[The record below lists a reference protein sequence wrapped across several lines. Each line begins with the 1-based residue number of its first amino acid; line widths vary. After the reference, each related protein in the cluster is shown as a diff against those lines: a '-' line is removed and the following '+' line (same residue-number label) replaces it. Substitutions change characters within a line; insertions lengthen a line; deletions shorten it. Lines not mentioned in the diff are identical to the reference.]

1 MAVWTT
7 FAALTNPTLP
17 ELDANFNILSG
28 LTSIPCTVAGTNT
41 LTLTNIANSGS
52 IAAYA
57 NYMRFSGIAANNNT
71 GATTAKFGS
80 LAALSV
86 YKDTPAGPV
95 ALAGNEIVVNNE
107 FTLIYDLALNGG
119 VGGFHLKTGGSEL
132 VGQTITTGNL
142 VVTGQGS
149 LASLVVTGPVSLA
162 SLSVS
167 SLVFENQVSIVDL
180 FIGGGQ
186 KITRMNTGSIS
197 ITSIALANAAASV
210 YTVTVTGASV
220 NDACLL
226 GPPAQVSVTNFALT
240 ANATVANSILLTVRN
255 ISGATSTIAPG
266 IWNIVTV
273 GST

>member
-7 FAALTNPTLP
+7 FAALTNPNEP
-17 ELDANFNILSG
+17 ELDTNFNILSG

-41 LTLTNIANSGS
+41 LALTNIANSGS
-52 IAAYA
+52 ISAYA
-57 NYMRFSGIAANNNT
+57 NYMRFSGIAAATNT
-71 GATTAKFGS
+71 GATTAQFAS
-80 LAALSV
+80 LAALNV

-95 ALAGNEIVVNNE
+95 ALAGNEIVIGNE

-119 VGGFHLKTGGSEL
+119 LGGFHLKTGGSEL

-149 LASLVVTGPVSLA
+149 FASVNITGPA
-162 SLSVS
+162 SFASVSVS
-167 SLVFENQVSIVDL
+167 SLAFGNQVSVADL
-180 FIGGGQ
+180 FVGSGQ

-197 ITSIALANAAASV
+197 ISSIALVNAAASI

-220 NDACLL
+220 NDACIL